1 MPWKFSQNV
10 LKNYKVTINTEK
22 ERKKPQNPN
31 PTMSEAQQYTQESCE
46 NEKPESTP
54 EDFMS
59 YRETR
64 CENDCV
70 KKEQRTKK
78 AKQTNKKP
86 HISIVKESRFS
97 PF

>member
-54 EDFMS
+54 ENFMS

-70 KKEQRTKK
+70 KKEKRKK
-78 AKQTNKKP
+78 ESKANEQKP

>member
-1 MPWKFSQNV
+1 
-10 LKNYKVTINTEK
+10 
-22 ERKKPQNPN
+22 
-31 PTMSEAQQYTQESCE
+31 MSEAQQYTQESCE

-54 EDFMS
+54 QDFMN

-70 KKEQRTKK
+70 RKRKKR
-78 AKQTNKKP
+78 KQTNKKP
-86 HISIVKESRFS
+86 ISIVKESCFS

>member
-1 MPWKFSQNV
+1 MPWKFSHNV

-31 PTMSEAQQYTQESCE
+31 PTKSEAQQYTQESCE
-46 NEKPESTP
+46 NEKPESTL

-70 KKEQRTKK
+70 EKEKRKKESK
-78 AKQTNKKP
+78 ANEQKTP
-86 HISIVKESRFS
+86 HCYS
-97 PF
+97 